1 MLLQT
6 KNRQF
11 QTVFTLQENTFLHRA
26 KINQSIL
33 KHDRRCFTCIGK
45 GHNSEQCEKSCRK
58 CGGQK
63 HHQSICPELHNN
75 PSPRKLQEKSTPTAS
90 GDQCEKDGTTTAM
103 TNAESANPKCSV
115 LLQTAS
121 AVATNEERTKSTI
134 VRILFNN
141 GSQRSYITE
150 NLRSKLQL
158 KSLQNKKLNPNTFG
172 ESKFKKQNCDV
183 VNLQLQKT
191 EYNNPL
197 TISALTFPVIFWPLA
212 LPLNVS
218 TS

>member
-1 MLLQT
+1 M
-6 KNRQF
+6 
-11 QTVFTLQENTFLHRA
+11 FTLQENTFLHRA

-90 GDQCEKDGTTTAM
+90 GDQCEKDGTTTAT

-121 AVATNEERTKSTI
+121 AVATNEERTKSTT
-134 VRILFNN
+134 VRILFDN
-141 GSQRSYITE
+141 GSQSRTLPRIYVR
-150 NLRSKLQL
+150 NY
-158 KSLQNKKLNPNTFG
+158 
-172 ESKFKKQNCDV
+172 KKQNCDV

>member
-58 CGGQK
+58 CGDQK

-121 AVATNEERTKSTI
+121 AVATNEERNQLPSGYYSTMEVKGRTLPRVY
-134 VRILFNN
+134 VRNYSLNLFKI
-141 GSQRSYITE
+141 RS
-150 NLRSKLQL
+150 
-158 KSLQNKKLNPNTFG
+158 
-172 ESKFKKQNCDV
+172 
-183 VNLQLQKT
+183 
-191 EYNNPL
+191 
-197 TISALTFPVIFWPLA
+197 
-212 LPLNVS
+212 
-218 TS
+218 

>member
-33 KHDRRCFTCIGK
+33 KRDRRCFTCIGK
-45 GHNSEQCEKSCRK
+45 GHNSEQCKKSCRK

-63 HHQSICPELHNN
+63 HHQSICPELHDN

-90 GDQCEKDGTTTAM
+90 GDQRETDGTTTAM

-121 AVATNEERTKSTI
+121 AVATNEERTKSTT

-172 ESKFKKQNCDV
+172 ESKFKKQLRCG
-183 VNLQLQKT
+183 
-191 EYNNPL
+191 EF
-197 TISALTFPVIFWPLA
+197 A
-212 LPLNVS
+212 
-218 TS
+218 TSKDRVQ